1 MPNQSFTCPNCR
13 NDLSV
18 GYEALDFPI
27 GCGNC
32 GAKVSVIPT
41 HKKSMPEISAN
52 VRAAFIGILVVTAII
67 GALGG
72 AMLRAGWNFWAAFA
86 LTGGII
92 YLLEKL
98 FLSKYYLSKIDELEE
113 GEVPEISGCPDDE
126 KFNSL
131 VKSAL
136 TELPGK
142 FKDKLKDVNIVIED
156 FPNDA
161 IIDKLHLKSKRV
173 LAGLYQGIPLT
184 QRSVWHSNRL
194 PDKITIFKKNIESYC
209 SSESTLKNEI
219 KRVVR
224 HELGHFFGLDER
236 ELREIEAR
244 KEKVE
249 NEDEK

>member
-1 MPNQSFTCPNCR
+1 MSNQSFTCPNCR
-13 NDLSV
+13 NELSV
-18 GYEALDFPI
+18 GYETLDFTI
-27 GCGNC
+27 SCGNC
-32 GAKVSVIPT
+32 RAKVSVIPT
-41 HKKSMPEISAN
+41 HKNSVPEISAN
-52 VRAAFIGILVVTAII
+52 VRTAFIGLLVVTAII
-67 GALGG
+67 GALGS
-72 AMLRAGWNFWAAFA
+72 AMLRAGWNFWVTLA
-86 LTGGII
+86 LTAGII

-98 FLSKYYLSKIDELEE
+98 FLSKYYLSKIEEEE

-136 TELPGK
+136 TELPAK
-142 FKDKLKDVNIVIED
+142 FKDKLKDVNIVVED

-161 IIDKLHLKSKRV
+161 IVDKLHLKSKRI

-209 SSESTLKNEI
+209 SSEPTLKKEI

-224 HELGHFFGLDER
+224 HELGHFFGLDEQ
-236 ELREIEAR
+236 ELREIEA
-244 KEKVE
+244 KTDE
-249 NEDEK
+249 NEDDK